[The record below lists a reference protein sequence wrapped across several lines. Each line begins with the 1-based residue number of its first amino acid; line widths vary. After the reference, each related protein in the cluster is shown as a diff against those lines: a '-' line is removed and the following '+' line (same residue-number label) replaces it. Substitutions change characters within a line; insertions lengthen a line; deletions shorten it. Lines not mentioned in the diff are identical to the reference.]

1 MGNSM
6 ATGMVF
12 INIQGTCP
20 KILTNEIACKLK
32 KCKNMGHFKKLLL
45 LTMVGNLEEKWICCS
60 CEKGPSNH

>member
-32 KCKNMGHFKKLLL
+32 TMNKSENKN
-45 LTMVGNLEEKWICCS
+45 
-60 CEKGPSNH
+60 

>member
-12 INIQGTCP
+12 INIQD
-20 KILTNEIACKLK
+20 
-32 KCKNMGHFKKLLL
+32 MGHFKKLLL
-45 LTMVGNLEEKWICCS
+45 LTMVGNLEEKWICRS